1 MHKKKREKALMP
13 FPALFNTYIK
23 LHYDYGVLIPSLIEP
38 AESTENIFS
47 PLP

>member
-23 LHYDYGVLIPSLIEP
+23 LHYDYGFGPSVIEP
-38 AESTENIFS
+38 AESELNSFS
-47 PLP
+47 PEP